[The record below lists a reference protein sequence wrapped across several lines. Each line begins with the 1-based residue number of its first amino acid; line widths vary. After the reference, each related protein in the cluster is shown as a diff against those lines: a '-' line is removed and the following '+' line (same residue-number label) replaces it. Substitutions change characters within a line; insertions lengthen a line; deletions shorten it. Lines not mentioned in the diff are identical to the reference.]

1 MSTLFLDRKDLA
13 LAYEGDCLVLLE
25 EGQRKGTVPLK
36 LLERVVIRGQATL
49 ASNLLGALAERNIG
63 VLLLSGRQHRAT
75 AMLLGKPHNDVAR
88 RLAQYRWFLQDDER
102 RRLSRWAVL
111 AKLRASRRLLTAALE
126 KRPDQRK
133 ALWNGIQT
141 LDALLDRLRRDDGD
155 ISLESLR
162 GIEGS
167 GSAAH
172 FAAYQSLFAPSL
184 GFHNRNR
191 RPPKDPVNAC
201 LSLGYTLLHFDAV
214 RACHETGLEPYV
226 GFYHEPAFA
235 RESLACDFIEALRP
249 ELDRWVWRL
258 FRERLL
264 RAEDFSDDNGHC
276 LLNKTGRKCFYAEY
290 ETFAR
295 PIRRLLRRYGHAL
308 ARRLLDAR

>member
-1 MSTLFLDRKDLA
+1 MGTLFLDRKDLA
-13 LAYEGDCLVLLE
+13 LAYEGDCLVLIE
-25 EGQRKGTVPLK
+25 EGRRKGTVPLK

-49 ASNLLGALAERNIG
+49 AANLLGALAEHNIG

-75 AMLLGKPHNDVAR
+75 AMLLGKPHNDVKR
-88 RLAQYRWFLQDDER
+88 RLAQYRWFLDDAER
-102 RRLSRWAVL
+102 RKLSRWVVL
-111 AKLRASRRLLTAALE
+111 AKLRAARRFLSFALE
-126 KRPDQRK
+126 NRPDQRK
-133 ALWNGIQT
+133 ALWSGIKT
-141 LDALLDRLRRDDGD
+141 LDGLLQQLRSEDRGF
-155 ISLESLR
+155 SLESLR

-167 GSAAH
+167 GTAAH

-184 GFHNRNR
+184 AFTNRNR

-249 ELDRWVWRL
+249 KVDAWVWRL

-264 RAEDFSDDNGHC
+264 RGEDFSDDNGHC
-276 LLNKTGRKCFYAEY
+276 LLNKNGRKRFYAEY
-290 ETFAR
+290 EIFAR
-295 PIRRLLRRYGHAL
+295 PLRRLLRRYGHAL
-308 ARRLLDAR
+308 AKRLLGA